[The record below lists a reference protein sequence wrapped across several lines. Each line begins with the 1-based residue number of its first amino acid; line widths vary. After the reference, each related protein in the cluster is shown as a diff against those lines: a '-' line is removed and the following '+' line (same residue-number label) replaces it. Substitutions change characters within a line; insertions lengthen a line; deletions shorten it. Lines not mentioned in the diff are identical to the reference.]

1 MELHGSVALVTG
13 GTRGYGHGIA
23 QVLRQAG
30 AEVWITGRDQAGL
43 DAACTRLGVR
53 GIRADATRSEDWD
66 RVFATVTA
74 ASGGRL
80 DILVNNAG
88 AGVAI
93 APVHEQSDEA
103 ILASLQTNLAGA
115 ILGCRRAG
123 ALMSRQGRGTII
135 NISSVCAQHAWPGW
149 SVYTAAKAGLSKF
162 GHGLHTELRPFGVRV
177 TTIAPSWGATG
188 FAGAARLAP
197 HDPAIAGQVMQPE
210 ELGRIVAFVCALPA
224 HLTIPDLTVQP
235 MVQDITP
242 M

>member
-1 MELHGSVALVTG
+1 MQLSGSVAIVTG

-23 QVLRQAG
+23 SVLRQAG
-30 AEVWITGRDQAGL
+30 ATVWITGRDQAGL
-43 DAACTRLGVR
+43 DAACADLGVQ
-53 GIRADATRSEDWD
+53 GVRADVTNPADWD

-123 ALMSRQGRGTII
+123 AVMSRQGHGTIV
-135 NISSVCAQHAWPGW
+135 NISSVCDRHAWPGW

-177 TTIAPSWGATG
+177 STISPSWGATG
-188 FAGAARLAP
+188 FGGAAQLAP
-197 HDPAIAGQVMQPE
+197 RDQAIDSKVMQPE
-210 ELGRIVAFVCALPA
+210 ELGRIVAFICALPA
-224 HLTIPDLTVQP
+224 HLTIPDLSVQP